1 MAGPGISNKI
11 DPKQADRIRKLQ
23 EDLNSLCGGEA
34 VFKTSPALPAD
45 IQEASLEDILAF
57 ESVGTGISL
66 FEGLQ
71 RHGMD
76 LPPPEK
82 LDELQ
87 SRRKALEVL
96 NALAD
101 LQIFLVGFDQLSGR
115 KLYRRLW
122 SQTLWEGCYV
132 KKRHPGAITIID
144 VSHKM
149 SGSEIQQYLDN
160 LMKQSAVH

>member
-1 MAGPGISNKI
+1 MTGSEICKRI
-11 DPKQADRIRKLQ
+11 DPKQAERIRKLK
-23 EDLNSLCGGEA
+23 EDLNDLCGGEA
-34 VFKTSPALPAD
+34 VFNIPQAVPAD
-45 IQEASLEDILAF
+45 VQEADLEDILAF
-57 ESVGTGISL
+57 ESVGTGVSL

-87 SRRKALEVL
+87 SRRKAWEVL

-101 LQIFLVGFDQLSGR
+101 LQIFLIGFDAMSGR

-122 SQTLWEGCYV
+122 SQTLWEGCYF
-132 KKRHPGAITIID
+132 KKRHPGAITVID

-149 SGSEIQQYLDN
+149 GRAGIQQYLDN